1 MKFLAEAHPTTPKG
15 FAAAR
20 HTCGIKASGKPDLA
34 LLVSETPC
42 RWTAAFTTNKVA
54 AAPVLFGRERLAEGK
69 PLRAVLVNSGNANA
83 CTGAEGLENARK
95 SAAALEAALGIEA
108 GETIVSS
115 TGIIGHQMPMDKIL
129 AGIPQIAKL
138 TAPDGGVEF
147 AEAIMTTDTHAKH
160 CGAEVAVAGGTVTIG
175 GCAKGAGMIHPR
187 LATMLS
193 YITTDALVHPEVLEG
208 AFRRGLEKS
217 FNRVSVD
224 GDTSTNDTCVLL
236 SNGCAGLP
244 EILPGTPE
252 ATDFE
257 TALHAVMT
265 SLARE
270 IARDGEGATVLVEVK
285 VSGAKS
291 PEQAETVGRAIVNS
305 PLVKT
310 AVHGADPNWG
320 RVLCA
325 AGYSGG
331 DIKPEQCALT
341 IQDVTVLRRGTPID
355 FEAAPLSRSMKGQDV
370 RFHLTLGEGSFETVF
385 WTCDF
390 SKEYVAIN
398 ADYST

>member
-1 MKFLAEAHPTTPKG
+1 M
-15 FAAAR
+15 
-20 HTCGIKASGKPDLA
+20 
-34 LLVSETPC
+34 
-42 RWTAAFTTNKVA
+42 
-54 AAPVLFGRERLAEGK
+54 LFGRERLVEGK

-129 AGIPQIAKL
+129 AGIPQIVKL

-160 CGAEVAVAGGTVTIG
+160 CGAEIAVAGGTVTIG

-193 YITTDALVHPEVLEG
+193 YITTDALVHSEVLEG

-252 ATDFE
+252 AADFE

>member
-1 MKFLAEAHPTTPKG
+1 MKFLPEAHPTTPKG

-34 LLVSETPC
+34 LLVSEAPC

-69 PLRAVLVNSGNANA
+69 LLRAVLVNSGNANA
-83 CTGAEGLENARK
+83 CTGEEGLSNARK
-95 SAAALEAALGIEA
+95 SAEALEMALGIEA

-129 AGIPQIAKL
+129 AGIPEIAKL
-138 TAPDGGVEF
+138 TTVEGGVEF

-160 CGAEVAVAGGTVTIG
+160 CGAEVTVAGGTAFIG

-193 YITTDALVHPEVLEG
+193 YITTDALVHPEVLDG

-236 SNGCAGLP
+236 SNGRSGLP
-244 EILPGTPE
+244 EILPATPE
-252 ATDFE
+252 AADFE
-257 TALHAVMT
+257 EALHAVMIH
-265 SLARE
+265 LARE
-270 IARDGEGATVLVEVK
+270 IARDGEGATTLVEVK
-285 VSGAKS
+285 VSGAKT

-341 IQDVTVLRRGTPID
+341 IQDVTVLRRGTPLEFD
-355 FEAAPLSRSMKGQDV
+355 AAPLSQAMKGKDV
-370 RFHLTLGEGSFETVF
+370 RFHLTLGEGPYETVF

>member
-34 LLVSETPC
+34 LLVSEMPC

-115 TGIIGHQMPMDKIL
+115 TGIIGHQMPMNKIL

-138 TAPDGGVEF
+138 TTAEGGVEF

-236 SNGCAGLP
+236 SNGAAGLP

-252 ATDFE
+252 AADFE